1 MKITLWGTRG
11 CIPSLEPGTARY
23 GGNTACVEVR
33 GSDGSLLVL
42 DAGTGIKRLGANLGS
57 GISRVDVLL
66 THLHMDHI
74 LGLGLFSPLDKPD
87 MEVHIWGPPSLTMDL
102 RSRLARYL
110 SPPIFPIHMR
120 DLRCCLTLHDV
131 VPRGRFDIGG
141 LEITSDLVCHPGP
154 TFGYRITEGGRSIA
168 YLPDHE
174 PALGARHFP
183 EDPDWTSGFKLA
195 SGVDILIHDAQY
207 SAAEYT
213 NHVGWGHSSL
223 LHALAFAAAA
233 HVGVLVTFHHDP
245 THCDALLDELLG
257 EARKT
262 SGLTFE
268 LAAGTEGASFQ
279 LGA

>member
-1 MKITLWGTRG
+1 MKVTLWGTRG
-11 CIPSLEPGTARY
+11 SIPSLEPDTARY

-42 DAGTGIKRLGANLGS
+42 DAGTGIKRLGANLGP
-57 GISRVDVLL
+57 GVSRVDVLL

-74 LGLGLFSPLDKPD
+74 LGLGFFSPLDKPD
-87 MEVHIWGPPSLTMDL
+87 MEVHIWGPSSLTMDL

-131 VPRGRFDIGG
+131 PRGSFDIGG

-154 TFGYRITEGGRSIA
+154 TFGYRITEGGSSIA

-174 PALGARHFP
+174 PALGAHHFP

-207 SAAEYT
+207 SDAEYT

-233 HVGVLVTFHHDP
+233 HVGVLVTFHHHP
-245 THCDALLDELLG
+245 THCDVLLDELLE

-262 SGLTFE
+262 SDLTFE
-268 LAAGTEGASFQ
+268 LAPGTEGASFQ

>member
-11 CIPSLEPGTARY
+11 CIPSLEPDTARY
-23 GGNTACVEVR
+23 GGNTSCVEVK
-33 GSDGSLLVL
+33 SSNGSLLVL
-42 DAGTGIKRLGANLGS
+42 DAGTGIKRLGANLDP

-66 THLHMDHI
+66 THLHLDHI
-74 LGLGLFSPLDKPD
+74 LGLGFFGPLDKPD

-102 RSRLARYL
+102 RSRLSRYL

-131 VPRGRFDIGG
+131 SRGKFEIGG

-174 PALGARHFP
+174 PALGAHHFP

-207 SAAEYT
+207 TAAEYT
-213 NHVGWGHSSL
+213 SHVGWGHSSL
-223 LHALAFAAAA
+223 QHALAFATAAR
-233 HVGVLVTFHHDP
+233 VDVLVTFHHDP
-245 THCDALLDELLG
+245 THNDALLDELLL

-262 SGLTFE
+262 SSLTFE
-268 LAAGTEGASFQ
+268 LAPGTEGASYQ
-279 LGA
+279 IGA

>member
-11 CIPSLEPGTARY
+11 CIPSLEPDTARY
-23 GGNTACVEVR
+23 GGNTSCVEVK
-33 GSDGSLLVL
+33 SSNGSLLVL
-42 DAGTGIKRLGANLGS
+42 DAGTGIKRLGANLDP

-66 THLHMDHI
+66 THLHLDHI
-74 LGLGLFSPLDKPD
+74 LGLGFFGPLDKPD

-102 RSRLARYL
+102 RSRLSRYL

-131 VPRGRFDIGG
+131 SRGKFEIGG

-174 PALGARHFP
+174 PALGAHHFP

-245 THCDALLDELLG
+245 THCDALLDELLE

-262 SGLTFE
+262 SDLTFE
-268 LAAGTEGASFQ
+268 LVPGTEGASFQ

>member
-11 CIPSLEPGTARY
+11 CIPSLEPDTARY

-33 GSDGSLLVL
+33 GSNGTLLIL
-42 DAGTGIKRLGANLGS
+42 DAGTGIKRLGANLDP
-57 GISRVDVLL
+57 GISRVDILL
-66 THLHMDHI
+66 THLHLDHI
-74 LGLGLFSPLDKPD
+74 LGLGFFGPLDKPEV
-87 MEVHIWGPPSLTMDL
+87 EVHIWGPPSLTMDL

-131 VPRGRFDIGG
+131 SRGKFDIGG

-174 PALGARHFP
+174 PALGAHHFP

-223 LHALAFAAAA
+223 LHAMAFAAAA

-245 THCDALLDELLG
+245 THNDALLDELLL

-262 SGLTFE
+262 SDLTFKLDPGIE
-268 LAAGTEGASFQ
+268 GTSFQ

>member
-11 CIPSLEPGTARY
+11 CIPSLEPDTARY
-23 GGNTACVEVR
+23 GGNTSCVEVR
-33 GSDGSLLVL
+33 GSNGSLLVL
-42 DAGTGIKRLGANLGS
+42 DAGTGIKRLGASLDS
-57 GISRVDVLL
+57 GLSRVDILL
-66 THLHMDHI
+66 THLHLDHI
-74 LGLGLFSPLDKPD
+74 LGLGFFGPLDKPD

-102 RSRLARYL
+102 RSRLSRYL
-110 SPPIFPIHMR
+110 SPPIFPIHLR

-131 VPRGRFDIGG
+131 SRGRFDIGG

-174 PALGARHFP
+174 PALGAHHFP

-207 SAAEYT
+207 TAAEYT
-213 NHVGWGHSSL
+213 SHVGWGHSSL
-223 LHALAFAAAA
+223 QQALAFAAAA
-233 HVGVLVTFHHDP
+233 RVEVLVTFHHDP
-245 THCDALLDELLG
+245 THNDALLDELLL

-268 LAAGTEGASFQ
+268 LAPGTEGVSFQ

>member
-1 MKITLWGTRG
+1 
-11 CIPSLEPGTARY
+11 
-23 GGNTACVEVR
+23 
-33 GSDGSLLVL
+33 
-42 DAGTGIKRLGANLGS
+42 
-57 GISRVDVLL
+57 
-66 THLHMDHI
+66 
-74 LGLGLFSPLDKPD
+74 
-87 MEVHIWGPPSLTMDL
+87 
-102 RSRLARYL
+102 
-110 SPPIFPIHMR
+110 MR

-131 VPRGRFDIGG
+131 PRGMFDIGG

-183 EDPDWTSGFKLA
+183 GDPDWTSGFELA

-223 LHALAFAAAA
+223 LHAMAFAAAA

-257 EARKT
+257 EVRKT

-268 LAAGTEGASFQ
+268 LVPGTEGASFQ

>member
-11 CIPSLEPGTARY
+11 CIPSLEPDTARY

-33 GSDGSLLVL
+33 GSNGSLLVL
-42 DAGTGIKRLGANLGS
+42 DAGTGIKRLGANLGPK
-57 GISRVDVLL
+57 ISHVDVLL

-74 LGLGLFSPLDKPD
+74 LGLGFFSPLDKPD

-131 VPRGRFDIGG
+131 PRGRFDIGG

-174 PALGARHFP
+174 PALGAHHFP

-233 HVGVLVTFHHDP
+233 HVGALVTFHHDP

-268 LAAGTEGASFQ
+268 LAPGTEGASFQ